1 MDACVRASARARTR
15 VRSTAVVMP
24 HSEFLQNF
32 GEVERTKTLTGYN
45 AMIED
50 YTNMSV
56 IILSQRK

>member
-1 MDACVRASARARTR
+1 MDACVRVSARARTC

-24 HSEFLQNF
+24 HRDFLQNF

-45 AMIED
+45 AMTED

-56 IILSQRK
+56 IILCQRK